1 MARSWLHDEESGSE
15 VDVECKEK
23 AKVSKKKPKPAA
35 AAAAAASNKTAV
47 EKSRSP
53 GVISEGM
60 KKWVAEVKEV
70 QKQHGPMTYHQALVM
85 ASSIRKEKHTDSHQK
100 RNATFIVDAKSVPC
114 PSEIKGKK
122 KRMRYKA

>member
-1 MARSWLHDEESGSE
+1 M
-15 VDVECKEK
+15 VDVKCKKK
-23 AKVSKKKPKPAA
+23 AKVSKTAA
-35 AAAAAASNKTAV
+35 VASNTTAV

-70 QKQHGPMTYHQALVM
+70 QKQHGPMTYHQALIL
-85 ASSIRKEKHTDSHQK
+85 ASSIRKEKHTDLHQTS
-100 RNATFIVDAKSVPC
+100 NATFTVAAHVDAKTVPF
-114 PSEIKGKK
+114 SLDIKKSPYKLKEKK